1 VLARRAGMQ
10 YGCLAA
16 FLERIARGVGRTID
30 GRGQK
35 TTDGKMDDGQRM
47 PLSADLVD
55 VRSSDSRRGGHQHPR
70 RVPTPGYTV
79 PQMRRPSPRRIPQSG
94 GLAHANGHV
103 IGRRTRETLRGQ
115 DWCKGG
121 QRILGTQR
129 GFPASQQSPDRRCPG
144 GERRGCLRGSLS
156 IGLYGAAAVD
166 SCSDPAQGCA
176 RRRGRSWLPRPCW
189 RATVGSGTTCCV
201 SREVTVGRHKATGES
216 LEGPLDVDQR

>member
-1 VLARRAGMQ
+1 M
-10 YGCLAA
+10 
-16 FLERIARGVGRTID
+16 D

-35 TTDGKMDDGQRM
+35 TTDGEMDDGQRM
-47 PLSADLVD
+47 PLSAHLVD
-55 VRSSDSRRGGHQHPR
+55 VRSSESRRGGHQHPR

-121 QRILGTQR
+121 SESSRRSAVFPLASSLPTEAAQVASGAAASAGPSPLGFTGPPPWIRAAIPLKGVRGDEADR
-129 GFPASQQSPDRRCPG
+129 GFLARAGGQRWAPG
-144 GERRGCLRGSLS
+144 RHVACSGGSLS
-156 IGLYGAAAVD
+156 AVT
-166 SCSDPAQGCA
+166 
-176 RRRGRSWLPRPCW
+176 RRP
-189 RATVGSGTTCCV
+189 GSL
-201 SREVTVGRHKATGES
+201 